1 MIDEKEVDRIT
12 EDIYNAY
19 GSGTGVL
26 FGISADLKASVRV
39 IIKLVLTRQGEEIE
53 IKNQKQG
60 EEDNEEW
67 KMRTK
72 DEIEEEVRSERDYKK
87 KNENLF
93 NIYNEIDEEVR
104 SKKSKK
110 RIRSKSN
117 NDLSDYQMGEI

>member
-60 EEDNEEW
+60 EED
-67 KMRTK
+67 K
-72 DEIEEEVRSERDYKK
+72 
-87 KNENLF
+87 
-93 NIYNEIDEEVR
+93 
-104 SKKSKK
+104 
-110 RIRSKSN
+110 
-117 NDLSDYQMGEI
+117 GE